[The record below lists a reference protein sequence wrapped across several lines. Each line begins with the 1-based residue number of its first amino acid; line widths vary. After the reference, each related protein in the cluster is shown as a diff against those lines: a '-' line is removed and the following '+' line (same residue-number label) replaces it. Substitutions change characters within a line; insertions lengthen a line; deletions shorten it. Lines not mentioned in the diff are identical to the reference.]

1 MFKLS
6 PREIN
11 LSYSRYTKNCQQS
24 TRSKNYNHLVDQIME
39 LSTTYAMIPG
49 EVRENKRVKKDTKA
63 LNIFE

>member
-1 MFKLS
+1 
-6 PREIN
+6 
-11 LSYSRYTKNCQQS
+11 
-24 TRSKNYNHLVDQIME
+24 ME